1 MPVPTRIPPR
11 PAIDNALSRA
21 RPRALPAPDLPWV
34 AALWGTMLL
43 IALRMLF

>member
-1 MPVPTRIPPR
+1 MPVPS
-11 PAIDNALSRA
+11 PAPSHPGIDRALSRA
-21 RPRALPAPDLPWV
+21 RPRVAQAPDMPWV